1 MADIV
6 PVISLWQPWASLIF
20 ERIKKHETRG
30 PNTPLPHVGVPVG
43 IAATAKFPPLRFISE
58 ELHEICMDVWGCGYN
73 FTLPQ
78 GCILGTVIFDERQAV
93 EKLSRTRDDQ
103 TCGDWTPGRFAWP
116 IRDLCKFAD
125 PIPAKGKQG
134 WWKFDLAAKAA

>member
-1 MADIV
+1 VQI

-43 IAATAKFPPLRFISE
+43 IAATAKFPPLKLISE

-78 GCILGTVIFDERQAV
+78 GCILGTVVFDR
-93 EKLSRTRDDQ
+93 RIQ
-103 TCGDWTPGRFAWP
+103 TVDWEGDREDEICGDWRPGRFAWP
-116 IRDLCKFAD
+116 IRDVVKFGS

-134 WWKFDLAAKAA
+134 WWKHNLEVAA